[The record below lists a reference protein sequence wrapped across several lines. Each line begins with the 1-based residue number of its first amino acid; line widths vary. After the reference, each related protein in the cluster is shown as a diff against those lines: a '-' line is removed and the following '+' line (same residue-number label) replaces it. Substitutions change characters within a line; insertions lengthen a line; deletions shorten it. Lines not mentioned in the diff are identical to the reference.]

1 MNEAPINLS
10 EDTPSDLLAR
20 IMTYIGAAFRFQSS
34 WALPAQAGEPPR
46 LLAFERR
53 ALSRMVSRAEH
64 MIRCWIILLA
74 FAHIR
79 DDTAPARRW
88 TLPVSVHAGKRQPIS
103 FAEREI
109 LARRKPVPPAFR
121 ISLPSIRETN
131 RRAFERPR
139 TGHPK
144 RRSEQIE
151 ATLDMRLKR
160 LFTLLD
166 EADDRARNIASI
178 WKGRIRSIR
187 MSPPIQRPIFD
198 PLRGAAAPGA
208 MLENAEADE
217 ARTVRQF
224 HLIAHTAVQGV
235 YALCGRQCR

>member
-1 MNEAPINLS
+1 MYEAPINLS

-20 IMTYIGAAFRFQSS
+20 IMTYIGAAFRFQRS
-34 WALPAQAGEPPR
+34 WALPAPAGEPPR
-46 LLAFERR
+46 LMAFERR

-88 TLPVSVHAGKRQPIS
+88 TLPVSIQAGKRQPIS

-109 LARRKPVPPAFR
+109 LARRKPVPPAFC
-121 ISLPSIRETN
+121 ISLPSIRDTTKQSSGG
-131 RRAFERPR
+131 RH

-151 ATLDMRLKR
+151 AALDMRLKR

-166 EADDRARNIASI
+166 QADDRARNIASI

-187 MSPPIQRPIFD
+187 TAPPTRRPIFN
-198 PLRGAAAPGA
+198 PLKGAAAPGA
-208 MLENAEADE
+208 LLETAEEDE

-235 YALCGRQCR
+235 YALCGRQCS

>member
-1 MNEAPINLS
+1 MYEAPINLS

-20 IMTYIGAAFRFQSS
+20 IMTYIGAAFRFQRS
-34 WALPAQAGEPPR
+34 WALPAPAGATPR

-88 TLPVSVHAGKRQPIS
+88 TLPLSVQAGKRQPIS

-109 LARRKPVPPAFR
+109 LASRKPEPPAFR
-121 ISLPSIRETN
+121 ISLPSIRERG
-131 RRAFERPR
+131 RRAFERRR

-144 RRSEQIE
+144 PRSEQIE
-151 ATLDMRLKR
+151 AALDMRLKR

-166 EADDRARNIASI
+166 EADDRARNIAAI
-178 WKGRIRSIR
+178 WKGRIRSIEK
-187 MSPPIQRPIFD
+187 SPPTQRRIFD

-208 MLENAEADE
+208 LLETAEEDE

>member
-1 MNEAPINLS
+1 MYEAPINLS

-20 IMTYIGAAFRFQSS
+20 IMTYIGAAFRFQRS
-34 WALPAQAGEPPR
+34 WALPAQTGEPPR

-53 ALSRMVSRAEH
+53 VLARMVGRAEH

-79 DDTAPARRW
+79 DNTAPARRW
-88 TLPVSVHAGKRQPIS
+88 TLPVSVQAGKRQPIS

-109 LARRKPVPPAFR
+109 LVRRKPEPPAFC
-121 ISLPSIRETN
+121 ISLPSIRDTTK
-131 RRAFERPR
+131 RSSGERH

-151 ATLDMRLKR
+151 AALDMRLKR

-166 EADDRARNIASI
+166 QADDRARNIASV

-187 MSPPIQRPIFD
+187 KSPPVRRPSFD
-198 PLRGAAAPGA
+198 PLRGAVAPGA
-208 MLENAEADE
+208 LLETAEEDE

-235 YALCGRQCR
+235 YALCGRECS

>member
-1 MNEAPINLS
+1 MNLS
-10 EDTPSDLLAR
+10 ENTPSDLLAR

-34 WALPAQAGEPPR
+34 WALPASAGEPPR

-79 DDTAPARRW
+79 DDTAPTRQW
-88 TLPVSVHAGKRQPIS
+88 TLPLSIQAGKRRPIS

-109 LARRKPVPPAFR
+109 LARRKPEPPAFR
-121 ISLPSIRETN
+121 VSLPPINETS
-131 RRAFERPR
+131 RWAFERQR

-151 ATLDMRLKR
+151 AALDMRLKR

-187 MSPPIQRPIFD
+187 KAPPIRRPHFD
-198 PLRGAAAPGA
+198 PLRGAGAPGTL
-208 MLENAEADE
+208 LETAEEDE

-235 YALCGRQCR
+235 YALCGRQCS

>member
-1 MNEAPINLS
+1 MYEAPINLS

-20 IMTYIGAAFRFQSS
+20 IMTYIGAAFRFQRS

-88 TLPVSVHAGKRQPIS
+88 TLPVSVQAGKRQPIS

-109 LARRKPVPPAFR
+109 LARRKPEPPAFR
-121 ISLPSIRETN
+121 ISLPSIREMGK
-131 RRAFERPR
+131 RAFDRSR

-144 RRSEQIE
+144 RHSEQIE
-151 ATLDMRLKR
+151 AALDMRLKR

-166 EADDRARNIASI
+166 EADDRARNIAAI

-187 MSPPIQRPIFD
+187 KTPPTRRPHFD
-198 PLRGAAAPGA
+198 PLKGAAAPGA
-208 MLENAEADE
+208 LLETAEEDE

-235 YALCGRQCR
+235 YALCGRQCS